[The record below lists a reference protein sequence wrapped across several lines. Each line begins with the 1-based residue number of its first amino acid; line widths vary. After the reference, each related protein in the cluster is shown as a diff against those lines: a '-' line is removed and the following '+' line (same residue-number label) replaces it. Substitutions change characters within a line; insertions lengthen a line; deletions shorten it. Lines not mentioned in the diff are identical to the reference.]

1 MPRYSANFLIALD
14 DNDTIAKVLTAI
26 MNVPY
31 DREAFTVVANRGEGL
46 RVEFEVMDKVVISD
60 IAKAVTKAIGI
71 ARHSYSVYDNEFEIP
86 GVEIEE
92 EADDE
97 RERELVIDELDM
109 RFDLEDEE
117 EEEEDEEDYE
127 EDYEYG
133 QELSEE
139 MMEELDHLERCRR
152 AGTYNGPAGGPP
164 GLRRNEPVDL
174 EKLALW
180 RSYCDDYRADNPD
193 VPEIL
198 IGEMAADSVDIEY
211 YLKKREK
218 EMYRENTDDLR
229 RDEPDM
235 TEDELRAYVDD
246 MIREA
251 ICEMSIEFE
260 EQASY
265 LRHLVTEGISQGLSV
280 EVIKQMLVKEKQNNY
295 FCEYTKKVRY
305 QYPWA
310 QKEEEQEEEQVTNY
324 ERQTANNFESDANS
338 ERAAAFDA
346 LQ

>member
-1 MPRYSANFLIALD
+1 M
-14 DNDTIAKVLTAI
+14 
-26 MNVPY
+26 
-31 DREAFTVVANRGEGL
+31 VANRGEGL

-97 RERELVIDELDM
+97 RERELVIDELEM
-109 RFDLEDEE
+109 RFDLEED
-117 EEEEDEEDYE
+117 EEEDEDEDE
-127 EDYEYG
+127 EYYEYG

-164 GLRRNEPVDL
+164 GLRRDEPVDL

-198 IGEMAADSVDIEY
+198 ICEMAADSVDIEY

-218 EMYRENTDDLR
+218 QMYRENTDDLR

-235 TEDELRAYVDD
+235 TEDEFRAYVDD
-246 MIREA
+246 LIREA
-251 ICEMSIEFE
+251 ICEMSIELE
-260 EQASY
+260 EGQCY

-280 EVIKQMLVKEKQNNY
+280 EVIKGMLAKEKGNNY
-295 FCEYTKKVRY
+295 FCKYTKKVRY

-310 QKEEEQEEEQVTNY
+310 QKEEEQEEQEEQVTNY